1 MLRAFTPLLFL
12 VAALVVNVH
21 VYGDRSLEGSNQL
34 ILLASAGIAALLA
47 PKDRKTQLWHGIQG
61 TISDSTKAIL
71 ILLMVGALA
80 GTWMVSGIIPTL
92 IVYGLKLFTP
102 GSFLLAAA
110 VLSAAVSLATGS
122 SWSTSAT
129 VGIALMGIGQSLGL
143 SPGWI
148 AGAVVSG
155 AYFGDKMSPV
165 SDTTNIAAAMAGA
178 ELTDHIRHMLWT
190 SGPAILIAFA
200 VFGIKGL
207 SASEAGDLSQ
217 VAIISELL
225 RAKFTISLWL
235 LLIPVVSIVLIARN
249 VDALAAMGIGTLAGA
264 LAALWL
270 QPNIIAEIAG
280 HRGPSAWY
288 EGITQAMYGNTQIAI
303 DHPMLAEL
311 LKGKG
316 MAGMLGTVWL
326 ILCALTFGGIM
337 DAAGFLATL
346 TKGLLRVAH
355 GAAGLI
361 GATLASCGL
370 INLTASDQYL
380 AIVVPG
386 RMFKKAFEERG
397 LKPEN
402 LSRALEDSGT
412 VTSALV
418 PWNTCGAYQSSVL
431 GVATGDYFMYAIFNW
446 MSPLISMLLAA
457 TGWTITRTSSG
468 ASTKPSSPQ

>member
-1 MLRAFTPLLFL
+1 MLRALAPLLFL
-12 VAALVVNVH
+12 VVALVLNVRI
-21 VYGDRSLEGSNQL
+21 YGDRSLEGSNQL
-34 ILLASAGIAALLA
+34 ILLAAAGVAALLA
-47 PKDRKTQLWHGIQG
+47 PKSRRTALWQGIQG

-80 GTWMVSGIIPTL
+80 GTWMASGIIPTL
-92 IVYGLKLFTP
+92 IVYGLKLLTP
-102 GSFLLAAA
+102 KTFLLAAA
-110 VLSAAVSLATGS
+110 VLCAAVSLATGS

-143 SPGWI
+143 APGWI

-178 ELTDHIRHMLWT
+178 GLMDHIRHMVWT
-190 SGPAILIAFA
+190 SGPAMIVALA
-200 VFGIKGL
+200 VFGVKGM
-207 SASEAGDLSQ
+207 SAADVGDLSQ
-217 VAIISELL
+217 VALITELL
-225 RAKFTISLWL
+225 NEKFTISLWL
-235 LLIPVVSIVLIARN
+235 LLIPVASIVLIAAQ

-264 LAALWL
+264 LAALAV
-270 QPNIIAEIAG
+270 QPDIVAEMAG
-280 HRGPSAWY
+280 HTGPTAWY
-288 EGITQAMYGNTQIAI
+288 EGCMQAMTGSTQIQI
-303 DHPMLAEL
+303 DHPMLSEL

-326 ILCALTFGGIM
+326 ILCALAFGGVM
-337 DAAGFLATL
+337 DAAGFLETL
-346 TKGLLRVAH
+346 TKGLLKIAK
-355 GAAGLI
+355 GSAGLI
-361 GATLASCGL
+361 GATLAACGIL
-370 INLTASDQYL
+370 NVTASDQYL

-386 RMFKKAFEERG
+386 RMFKKAYEDRG

-418 PWNTCGAYQSSVL
+418 PWNTCGAYQAGVL

-446 MSPLISMLLAA
+446 MSPLVSMMLAL
-457 TGWTITRTSSG
+457 TGWTITKTSSD
-468 ASTKPSSPQ
+468 ASTKS

>member
-1 MLRAFTPLLFL
+1 MLRALTPLLFL
-12 VAALVVNVH
+12 VAALVVNVQ

-34 ILLASAGIAALLA
+34 ILLASAGIAAMLT
-47 PKDRKTQLWHGIQG
+47 PKDRKSLVWHGVQG

-92 IVYGLKLFTP
+92 IVYGLKLLTP
-102 GSFLLAAA
+102 KTFLLAAA
-110 VLSAAVSLATGS
+110 VLSALVSLATGS

-143 SPGWI
+143 APGWI

-178 ELTDHIRHMLWT
+178 ELMDHIRHMMWT
-190 SGPAILIAFA
+190 SGPAILVALT

-207 SASEAGDLSQ
+207 SASDAGDLDQ
-217 VAIISELL
+217 VGSISELL
-225 RAKFTISLWL
+225 SQKFTISLWL
-235 LLIPVVSIVLIARN
+235 LLIPVTSIVLIARR

-264 LAALWL
+264 LAALWV
-270 QPNIIAEIAG
+270 QPHIVAEIAG
-280 HRGPSAWY
+280 HSGPSAWY
-288 EGITQAMYGNTQIAI
+288 EGIMQSMYGSTQIQI

-346 TKGLLRVAH
+346 TEGLLRIAK

-370 INLTASDQYL
+370 LNLTASDQYL

-386 RMFKKAFEERG
+386 RMFKKAYEARG

-431 GVATGDYFMYAIFNW
+431 GVATGEYFMYAIFNW
-446 MSPLISMLLAA
+446 MSPLLSMLLAA

-468 ASTKPSSPQ
+468 ASTEPSTPQ